1 MQLITAWENNKWQER
16 RQSSW
21 NNNKNYLWKE
31 RHAETFIQPLWRT
44 ILVNYSIFIDYLLY
58 WVSYVGMWSCFPE
71 HAGCFGKHQQDTGG
85 NQLILSSPITNSIL
99 SLAFLLSISN
109 TQYNSHYEYSPSW
122 LWERPFNK
130 SNLVWKF
137 VVK

>member
-1 MQLITAWENNKWQER
+1 MFSGEEKKWTHTIIYSLVCLPFLFFNFSLVAVNYCVENNKWQGR

-71 HAGCFGKHQQDTGG
+71 HAGCFGRNQQDTGG
-85 NQLILSSPITNSIL
+85 NQLIWPSPIANSIL
-99 SLAFLLSISN
+99 SLVFLLSI
-109 TQYNSHYEYSPSW
+109 
-122 LWERPFNK
+122 
-130 SNLVWKF
+130 
-137 VVK
+137 